1 MEVKRMENGI
11 KMNERIKELVMQ
23 NERIWNLYTIGPVQ
37 RAEVEQFVESIV
49 QECELAL
56 RPMLR
61 DMVSRGQAFD
71 LIKKHFGVKD

>member
-1 MEVKRMENGI
+1 
-11 KMNERIKELVMQ
+11 MNERIKELVMQ

-71 LIKKHFGVKD
+71 LIKKHFGVKE